1 MIVSIGWRKDGEWK
15 FGKVCLLPRALVLC
29 DIMTRRTGVRHWPI
43 PLCCKFDWTTVVEW
57 PSNVEYQKSIK
68 WNKYLSVK
76 DRVVP
81 TVSRKL
87 KGYFRNLDYHEMLPT
102 IEFECYTLVQ
112 PIKGTLFAEDFLP
125 ELIDNVFKSC
135 IKLLKKESSDNKFYG
150 SCMQVHGGMS
160 LCETPESD
168 LTTKEETL
176 VQECALEEGE
186 KNMTY
191 SEAQVFNQIRAGRT
205 EQAISKKMRV
215 SQQRVNSLKRRAINK
230 VMVTYKRGSL

>member
-1 MIVSIGWRKDGEWK
+1 MIVSIGWRKDSEWK
-15 FGKVCLLPRALVLC
+15 FGKVCLLPRALELC
-29 DIMTRRTGVRHWPI
+29 DIMTKRTGVRHWPI
-43 PLCCKFDWTTVVEW
+43 PLCCKFDWTTVTEW
-57 PSNVEYQKSIK
+57 PSNTECQKAVK

-87 KGYFRNLDYHEMLPT
+87 KGYFRNLDYHETLPT
-102 IEFECYTLVQ
+102 IEFECYTLAQAV
-112 PIKGTLFAEDFLP
+112 KGSVWNEDVVTWLV
-125 ELIDNVFKSC
+125 DNVFKSC
-135 IKLLKKESSDNKFYG
+135 IKLLKRESSDNKFYG
-150 SCMQVHGGMS
+150 SCIQVHGGMS
-160 LCETPESD
+160 LCETPESE
-168 LTTKEETL
+168 LTDKEDSL
-176 VQECALEEGE
+176 VRECALEEGE

-230 VMVTYKRGSL
+230 VVVTYKERAL